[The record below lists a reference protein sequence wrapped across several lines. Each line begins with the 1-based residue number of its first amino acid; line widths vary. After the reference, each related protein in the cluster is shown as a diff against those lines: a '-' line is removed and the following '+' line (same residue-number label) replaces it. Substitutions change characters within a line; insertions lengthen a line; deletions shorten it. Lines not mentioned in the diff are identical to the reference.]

1 MRARVCGLLLVA
13 TLILCGRSRAQ
24 SPPDMHQSVMMDL
37 RAGNGAAAL
46 YVATF
51 GAHYRLDS
59 SKLWFDARRHG
70 VRGATRHRLAA
81 RFGTPQET
89 SPGGNGSL
97 QQDTVAIDFGAP
109 PDGPGMYDLY
119 LHTEPGYALTD
130 AGDALPFGDWGRA
143 PTEWHEYLWWPD
155 TSGDD
160 ASLERAR
167 ASYVGKDVYAYGGSE
182 IGCPPQW
189 VNLYEDWGTAI
200 PVRSIERDT
209 GDVAELW
216 PGSILHGGNDM
227 ALHFFAVSPLR
238 MMVGMPAAKAQGSG
252 GTSTAAVGGCP
263 SVVLA
268 DWQLDV
274 TFDSSPPPS
283 TVPPYPGAKVTPG
296 MSRDEIAWMLGYPNE
311 FGDRATLRAQSV
323 WVYNPD
329 PRDNMR
335 LGFTNDTFTA
345 FR

>member
-1 MRARVCGLLLVA
+1 
-13 TLILCGRSRAQ
+13 
-24 SPPDMHQSVMMDL
+24 MMDL
-37 RAGNGAAAL
+37 RAGNGTAAL

-51 GAHYRLDS
+51 GVHYRLDS
-59 SKLWFDARRHG
+59 SKLWFDARRYG

-81 RFGTPQET
+81 HFGMPEET
-89 SPGGNGSL
+89 APGGNGSL
-97 QQDTVAIDFGAP
+97 QTDTVAVDFGAA

-119 LHTEPGYALTD
+119 LHEDPGYAVTD

-143 PTEWHEYLWWPD
+143 PTEWHEYVWWPD

-167 ASYVGKDVYAYGGSE
+167 ASYAGKNVYAYGGSE

-189 VNLYEDWGTAI
+189 ANVYSDWGIAI
-200 PVRSIERDT
+200 PVHSIVRDS
-209 GDVAELW
+209 GGIAELW
-216 PGSILHGGNDM
+216 TGAIIHQGNDM

-238 MMVGMPAAKAQGSG
+238 VIVGLPATKAQGSG
-252 GTSTAAVGGCP
+252 GSSTAAIGACP

-274 TFDSSPPPS
+274 TFGTSPPPAA
-283 TVPPYPGAKVTPG
+283 VPPYPGVRVSPG

-323 WVYNPD
+323 WEYND
-329 PRDNMR
+329 GPRDLQR